1 MITKYGMSE
10 RIGPVSYAEE
20 GEIFVGR
27 SMEKT
32 KPYSERIAGDIDA
45 EVHELLHKAYDACA
59 HLLRENAP
67 QLTQVAEFLLENE
80 TMDRV
85 QFEAMMRGEP
95 V

>member
-1 MITKYGMSE
+1 M
-10 RIGPVSYAEE
+10 
-20 GEIFVGR
+20 
-27 SMEKT
+27 
-32 KPYSERIAGDIDA
+32 
-45 EVHELLHKAYDACA
+45 HELLQKAYDACA